1 MRKSCLVIFI
11 LINQLVSGQQK
22 ALESLLADSAMAG
35 ASVSICFIN
44 TVDNRIIF
52 EYNSSHS
59 LVPASILKLITSSAA
74 IELLGPDYSFKTRAG
89 YTGTINK
96 RTGALSGDIIIMGG
110 GDPALGSPYFSRQYG
125 DVAGE
130 IVSSV
135 INTGIKKV
143 DGRIFA
149 DDSRYDYQ
157 PVPAGWVWED
167 LGNYYGAGVYGLSV
181 FDNSYS
187 IHFRTSGEGS
197 IPEITG
203 IFPLQC
209 RQDLS
214 NMLRASGTTD
224 KGYIFS
230 APYNSYG
237 WMAGTIPTD
246 RQDFVLKA
254 SISDPPLLFAKIIDH
269 MLDSAGI
276 DIRNEPS
283 TARTEKSLP
292 ENDFNLIFEKN
303 SPYLKEIV
311 KVLNHESVNLYAET
325 LLKELGKVLRN
336 EGSTTSGIDVLYEF
350 LKKAG
355 IDRSGI
361 FIEDGS
367 GLSPGNAITSKGMA
381 ELLSYMKGN
390 SRNFNDLFN
399 SLPEAGK
406 AGTLKYYFKDP
417 VFESNLRAKSGSMTR
432 VRSYAGYFMTAK
444 GDYISFCIIANN
456 FSGSH
461 QRIVNGIEE
470 ILKEVIINN

>member
-1 MRKSCLVIFI
+1 M
-11 LINQLVSGQQK
+11 VSGQQK
-22 ALESLLADSAMAG
+22 ALESLMADSAMEG
-35 ASVSICFIN
+35 ASVGVCFIN
-44 TVDNRIIF
+44 TADNRILF
-52 EYNSSHS
+52 EYNSSQS

-74 IELLGPDYSFKTRAG
+74 IELLGPDYSFKTLTG

-96 RTGALSGDIIIMGG
+96 RTGTLSGDIVIIGG
-110 GDPALGSPYFSRQYG
+110 GDPALGSPYFSGHYG

-130 IVSSV
+130 IVNSV
-135 INTGIKKV
+135 KNAGIKKV
-143 DGRIFA
+143 DGRIFT

-203 IFPLQC
+203 IVPSQC

-224 KGYIFS
+224 KGYVFS

-237 WMAGTIPTD
+237 WMAGTIPVN

-254 SISDPPLLFAKIIDH
+254 SICDPPLLFAKIIDH

-276 DIRNEPS
+276 DIKNEPA
-283 TARTEKSLP
+283 TARTGKSMT
-292 ENDFNLIFEKN
+292 EDDFTLIFEKT
-303 SPYLKEIV
+303 SPSLREII
-311 KVLNHESVNLYAET
+311 KVLNHESVNLYAES
-325 LLKELGKVLRN
+325 LLKELGKVLGN
-336 EGSTTSGIDVLYEF
+336 EGSTASGIDVLFEF
-350 LKKAG
+350 LNKAG
-355 IDRSGI
+355 IVRSGI

-367 GLSPGNAITSKGMA
+367 GLSPGNAITSGGMA
-381 ELLSYMKGN
+381 ELLSFMKGN
-390 SRNFNDLFN
+390 SKNFDDLFN

-432 VRSYAGYFMTAK
+432 VRSYAGYFRTAK
-444 GDYISFCIIANN
+444 GNDTSFCIIVND